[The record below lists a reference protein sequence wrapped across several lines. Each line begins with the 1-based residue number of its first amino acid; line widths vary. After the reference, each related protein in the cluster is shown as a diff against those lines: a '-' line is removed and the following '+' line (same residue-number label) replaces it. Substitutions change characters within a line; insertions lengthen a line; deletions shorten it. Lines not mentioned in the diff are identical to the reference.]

1 MSECLVNCNRY
12 RNICIQQAE
21 EQVVEKH
28 LSEIT
33 YNLCMANLR
42 DISIG

>member
-1 MSECLVNCNRY
+1 MSECLVNCNRNRTFVY
-12 RNICIQQAE
+12 NKLE
-21 EQVVEKH
+21 EKH

-33 YNLCMANLR
+33 YNLCIANLR